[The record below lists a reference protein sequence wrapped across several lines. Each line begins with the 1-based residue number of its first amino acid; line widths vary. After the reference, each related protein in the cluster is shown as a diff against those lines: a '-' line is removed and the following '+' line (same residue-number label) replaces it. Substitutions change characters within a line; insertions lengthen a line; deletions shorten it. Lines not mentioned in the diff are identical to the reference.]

1 MYKRQIQY
9 SFTGEEL
16 LLFGAILYPGQRLP
30 DDRADIVVVLKGPV
44 RPVVLREKQ
53 RIAGM
58 WVNASS
64 IRLRTSPGFYA
75 IGSSRPVDKL
85 VDERTA
91 AIFELGLK
99 NLSMSPTGFS
109 EAKKL
114 ERFEA
119 GLVDLYRRMGLFYE
133 NPSAVE
139 ITEGVLYRARIPV
152 PARVPVGTYR
162 AETYLISKGRVLAV
176 ASVSYT
182 HLDVYKRQPQ
192 NRERGISRPRPR
204 AQRLVAAAP
213 SGCSGNYRGCRHRHG
228 SICGTA
234 TGGRWRATGNW
245 AVRRRA
251 SASRTRS
258 PATERCASMG
268 GRPRPCVVPNRAN
281 WRSDWHLPV
290 SYTHLDVYKRQPSSE
305 ARRLRMATPCGR

>member
-1 MYKRQIQY
+1 MSAPRALLLSLAALLLPAAAHAADPRLVPDVSSRAIDIQY

-44 RPVVLREKQ
+44 RPIVLREK
-53 RIAGM
+53 RRVAGI

-75 IGSSRPVDKL
+75 IGSSRPIDKL

-91 AIFELGLK
+91 AIFELGLA
-99 NLSMSPTGFS
+99 NLSMSPSGFS

-119 GLVDLYRRMGLFYE
+119 GLTDLYRRSGLFVE
-133 NPSAVE
+133 NPAAVE

-162 AETYLISKGRVLAV
+162 AETYLISRGRVLAV
-176 ASVSYT
+176 ASR
-182 HLDVYKRQPQ
+182 DVQIRKAGF
-192 NRERGISRPRPR
+192 ERFVALA
-204 AQRLVAAAP
+204 AQRHGFLYGLSAVLLSLVLGYGASA
-213 SGCSGNYRGCRHRHG
+213 
-228 SICGTA
+228 IF
-234 TGGRWRATGNW
+234 
-245 AVRRRA
+245 RRR
-251 SASRTRS
+251 
-258 PATERCASMG
+258 
-268 GRPRPCVVPNRAN
+268 
-281 WRSDWHLPV
+281 
-290 SYTHLDVYKRQPSSE
+290 
-305 ARRLRMATPCGR
+305 

>member
-1 MYKRQIQY
+1 MSAPRILLLSLAALLLPVAAHAADPRLVPDVSSRAIDIQY

-44 RPVVLREKQ
+44 RPIVLREK
-53 RIAGM
+53 RRVAGI

-75 IGSSRPVDKL
+75 IGSSRPIDKL

-91 AIFELGLK
+91 AIFELGLA
-99 NLSMSPTGFS
+99 NLSMSPSGFS
-109 EAKKL
+109 EARKL

-119 GLVDLYRRMGLFYE
+119 GLIDLYRRSGLFVE

-162 AETYLISKGRVLAV
+162 AETYLISRGRVLAV
-176 ASVSYT
+176 ASR
-182 HLDVYKRQPQ
+182 DVQIRKAGF
-192 NRERGISRPRPR
+192 ERFVALA
-204 AQRLVAAAP
+204 AQRHGFLYGLSAVLLSLVLGYGASA
-213 SGCSGNYRGCRHRHG
+213 
-228 SICGTA
+228 IF
-234 TGGRWRATGNW
+234 
-245 AVRRRA
+245 RRR
-251 SASRTRS
+251 
-258 PATERCASMG
+258 
-268 GRPRPCVVPNRAN
+268 
-281 WRSDWHLPV
+281 
-290 SYTHLDVYKRQPSSE
+290 
-305 ARRLRMATPCGR
+305 

>member
-1 MYKRQIQY
+1 MSARRALLLSLAALLLPAAAHAADPRLVPDVSSRAIDIQY

-44 RPVVLREKQ
+44 RPIVLREK
-53 RIAGM
+53 RRVAGI

-75 IGSSRPVDKL
+75 IGSSRPIDKL

-91 AIFELGLK
+91 AIFELGLA
-99 NLSMSPTGFS
+99 NLSMSPSGFS

-119 GLVDLYRRMGLFYE
+119 GLTDLYRRSGLFVE
-133 NPSAVE
+133 NPAAVE

-162 AETYLISKGRVLAV
+162 AETYLISRGRVLAV
-176 ASVSYT
+176 ASR
-182 HLDVYKRQPQ
+182 DVQIRKAGF
-192 NRERGISRPRPR
+192 ERFVALA
-204 AQRLVAAAP
+204 AQRHGFLYGLSAVFLSLVLGYGASA
-213 SGCSGNYRGCRHRHG
+213 
-228 SICGTA
+228 IF
-234 TGGRWRATGNW
+234 
-245 AVRRRA
+245 RRR
-251 SASRTRS
+251 
-258 PATERCASMG
+258 
-268 GRPRPCVVPNRAN
+268 
-281 WRSDWHLPV
+281 
-290 SYTHLDVYKRQPSSE
+290 
-305 ARRLRMATPCGR
+305 

>member
-1 MYKRQIQY
+1 MSGPRALLLSLAALLSPAAAHAADPRLVPDVSSRAIDIQY

-44 RPVVLREKQ
+44 RPIILREK
-53 RIAGM
+53 RRVAGI

-75 IGSSRPVDKL
+75 IGSSRPIDKL

-91 AIFELGLK
+91 AIFELGLA

-119 GLVDLYRRMGLFYE
+119 GLTDLYRRAGLFVE
-133 NPSAVE
+133 NPAAVE

-162 AETYLISKGRVLAV
+162 AETYLISRGRVLAV
-176 ASVSYT
+176 ASR
-182 HLDVYKRQPQ
+182 DVQIRKAGF
-192 NRERGISRPRPR
+192 ERFVALA
-204 AQRLVAAAP
+204 AQRHGFLYGLSAVFLSLVLGYGASA
-213 SGCSGNYRGCRHRHG
+213 
-228 SICGTA
+228 IF
-234 TGGRWRATGNW
+234 
-245 AVRRRA
+245 RRR
-251 SASRTRS
+251 
-258 PATERCASMG
+258 
-268 GRPRPCVVPNRAN
+268 
-281 WRSDWHLPV
+281 
-290 SYTHLDVYKRQPSSE
+290 
-305 ARRLRMATPCGR
+305 

>member
-1 MYKRQIQY
+1 MSAPRALLLSLAALLLPVAAHAADPRLVPDVSSRAIDIQY

-44 RPVVLREKQ
+44 RPIVLREK
-53 RIAGM
+53 RRVAGI

-75 IGSSRPVDKL
+75 IGSSRPIDKL

-91 AIFELGLK
+91 AIFELGLA
-99 NLSMSPTGFS
+99 NLSMSPSGFS
-109 EAKKL
+109 EARKL

-119 GLVDLYRRMGLFYE
+119 GLIDLYRRSGLFVE

-162 AETYLISKGRVLAV
+162 AETYLISRGRVLAV
-176 ASVSYT
+176 ASR
-182 HLDVYKRQPQ
+182 DVQIRKAGF
-192 NRERGISRPRPR
+192 ERF
-204 AQRLVAAAP
+204 VALAAE
-213 SGCSGNYRGCRHRHG
+213 RHG
-228 SICGTA
+228 FLYGLS
-234 TGGRWRATGNW
+234 
-245 AVRRRA
+245 AVFLSLVLGYGASAIFRRR
-251 SASRTRS
+251 
-258 PATERCASMG
+258 
-268 GRPRPCVVPNRAN
+268 
-281 WRSDWHLPV
+281 
-290 SYTHLDVYKRQPSSE
+290 
-305 ARRLRMATPCGR
+305 